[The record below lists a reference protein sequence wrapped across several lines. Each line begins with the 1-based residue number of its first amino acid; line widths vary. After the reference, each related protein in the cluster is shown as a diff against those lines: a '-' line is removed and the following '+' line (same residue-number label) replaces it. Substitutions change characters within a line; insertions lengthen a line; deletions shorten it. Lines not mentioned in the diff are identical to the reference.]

1 MHVKDFVKLVVH
13 EFIGSNKDGFE
24 AGQNLGFATPAQL
37 ITVMLKEIQLRYL
50 NEDEESL
57 NMRQRIR
64 YAIEKL
70 NSRSGLFSVEFDD
83 RFQNYLKPAALSR
96 KAGTLKRV
104 NEVPLIEGAEKEYDS
119 NSEGSSDLSDELEP
133 RVNT

>member
-1 MHVKDFVKLVVH
+1 
-13 EFIGSNKDGFE
+13 
-24 AGQNLGFATPAQL
+24 
-37 ITVMLKEIQLRYL
+37 MLKEIQLRYL

-104 NEVPLIEGAEKEYDS
+104 YEVPLIEGAEKEYDS